1 VTPAGAATVV
11 VARPG
16 RGRRRPAL
24 DVSRLAPGGFGN
36 RSLMFWGTLGMCL
49 IEGTAFALTI
59 AAYFYLRTRNAQWPP
74 DGIAPPRLLWGTLNT
89 IVLLLSGIPNQL
101 AKRAAERID
110 LRGVRIWLIAC
121 VLFGIGFN
129 AIRVMEYL
137 TLNVL
142 WNTDAYG
149 SIAWL
154 LLSLHTTHIV
164 TDFLDTLVLTALM
177 LFGPIEE
184 KRFVDVDENAVYW
197 YFVVAAW
204 LPIYGVIY
212 WAPRLI

>member
-1 VTPAGAATVV
+1 VTPAGSATAVV
-11 VARPG
+11 PRRGGGGGRPV
-16 RGRRRPAL
+16 L

-36 RSLMFWGTLGMCL
+36 RSLMFWGTLGICI

-59 AAYFYLRTRNAQWPP
+59 AAYFYLRTRNPQWPP
-74 DGIAPPRLLWGTLNT
+74 DGIAPPALAWGTLNT
-89 IVLLLSGIPNQL
+89 VVLLISGLPNHL
-101 AKRAAERID
+101 AKKAAEKVD
-110 LRGVRIWLIAC
+110 LRGVRIWLIVC
-121 VLFGIGFN
+121 VVFGVVFN
-129 AIRVMEYL
+129 AIRVMEYFA
-137 TLNVL
+137 LNVL

-149 SIAWL
+149 SIVWL

-164 TDFLDTLVLTALM
+164 TDFLDTGVLTALM

-184 KRFVDVDENAVYW
+184 KRFVDVEENAAYW
-197 YFVVAAW
+197 YFVVGAW